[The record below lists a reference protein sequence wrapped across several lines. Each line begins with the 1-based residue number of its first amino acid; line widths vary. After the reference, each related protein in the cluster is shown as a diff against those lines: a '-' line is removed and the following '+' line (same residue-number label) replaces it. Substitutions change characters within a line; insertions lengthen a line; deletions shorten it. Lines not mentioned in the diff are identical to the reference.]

1 MDEIPLTVDL
11 TQLRKVASRVERA
24 ADAIRKF
31 RFPGLCEDDLAGSTV
46 GGVASPALVAARLD
60 DVLAGMFGWA
70 AAARVSASAF
80 ESAEQDSA
88 ARIDRS

>member
-11 TQLRKVASRVERA
+11 TQLRSVANRVERA

-31 RFPGLCEDDLAGSTV
+31 QFPRLGEDDLAGSTV
-46 GGVASPALVAARLD
+46 GGVASPALVATRLD
-60 DVLAGMFGWA
+60 DVLASMSAWA
-70 AAARVSASAF
+70 AAARISASAF

>member
-11 TQLRKVASRVERA
+11 TQLRNVANRVERA

-31 RFPGLCEDDLAGSTV
+31 RLPRLCEDDLAGSAV
-46 GGVASPALVAARLD
+46 GGVASPALVATRLD
-60 DVLAGMFGWA
+60 DVLASMWGWA
-70 AAARVSASAF
+70 TAARISASAF